1 MVQGYNGLASPG
13 YNGGLR
19 KIFYSYEFV
28 HFFIR
33 GLGSGGGREVRELV
47 SGKI

>member
-19 KIFYSYEFV
+19 KIFILMSLCIFLSE
-28 HFFIR
+28 
-33 GLGSGGGREVRELV
+33 GLGVVEGGKLEN
-47 SGKI
+47 